1 MSYGIITE
9 IMKAYHLPVVLS
21 LIIAFGCD
29 RRPEGEVVASVDGT
43 VYTKAE
49 LERDVAIVE
58 KLQALAGYPSIDRS
72 DAAAQADYRRRVVNG
87 FVVREILLKEA
98 ARRRMD
104 LSPAEMLAFQN
115 EFAAGFSGQ
124 MPMNFDAMLEALGVQ
139 ATAFRNNLKKD
150 ALSAKVERILKEQI
164 AASLPETP
172 KPEIERMRREAL
184 EFSRSLE
191 AANRSLARLA
201 TNSWKSIRAGNDFTV
216 VGQALVKMQK
226 GVVFEPVFR
235 DAEGRYAALAAG
247 KVSALTPV
255 EGGLEFVKANGDAAF
270 SRIVFRWQKP
280 REVPSD
286 GGAVVRQK
294 AVRNAYARKIA
305 ELKQA
310 AKIGINL

>member
-1 MSYGIITE
+1 
-9 IMKAYHLPVVLS
+9 MKAYPLLAVLS

-29 RRPEGEVVASVDGT
+29 RRPSDEVVASVDGT

-72 DAAAQADYRRRVVNG
+72 DVAAQADYRRRVANG

-98 ARRRMD
+98 ARRHID
-104 LSPAEMLAFQN
+104 LSPAEMRAFQD

-124 MPMNFDAMLEALGVQ
+124 MPMNFDAMLEALGPQ

-150 ALSAKVERILKEQI
+150 ALSAKVERLLREQVEDL
-164 AASLPETP
+164 LPETP
-172 KPEIERMRREAL
+172 KPDLEQMRREAL
-184 EFSRSLE
+184 EFNRGVDT
-191 AANRSLARLA
+191 ANRSLARLA
-201 TNSWKSIRAGNDFTV
+201 TNSWKSIRAGNDFAV

-226 GVVFEPVFR
+226 GIAFEPTFR
-235 DAEGRYAALAAG
+235 DAEGRYSALAAG

-255 EGGLEFVKANGDAAF
+255 EGGLEFAKANGDAAF
-270 SRIVFRWQKP
+270 SRIVFRWQRP

-286 GGAVVRQK
+286 GKAARAK
-294 AVRNAYARKIA
+294 AVQDAYARKIR
-305 ELKQA
+305 ELISA
-310 AKIGINL
+310 AKKEIRL

>member
-1 MSYGIITE
+1 
-9 IMKAYHLPVVLS
+9 MKAYHLPVVLS
-21 LIIAFGCD
+21 LIITFGCD
-29 RRPEGEVVASVDGT
+29 RRPADEVVASVDGA

-58 KLQALAGYPSIDRS
+58 KLQSLAGYPSIDRT
-72 DAAAQADYRRRVVNG
+72 DTAAQADYRRRVVDG
-87 FVVREILLKEA
+87 FVLREILLKEA
-98 ARRRMD
+98 ARRRID
-104 LSPAEMLAFQN
+104 LSPAEMRAFQD
-115 EFAAGFSGQ
+115 EFAADFSGKI
-124 MPMNFDAMLEALGVQ
+124 PMSFDAMLSALGHQ

-150 ALSAKVERILKEQI
+150 ALSAKVERILRGQI

-172 KPEIERMRREAL
+172 KSEIGRMHREAL
-184 EFSRSLE
+184 EFNRGLE

-201 TNSWKSIRAGNDFTV
+201 TNSWKSIRAGNDFAV

-226 GVVFEPVFR
+226 GISFEPVFW
-235 DAEGRYAALAAG
+235 DESGRYATLAAG

-286 GGAVVRQK
+286 GGAAVRQK
-294 AVRNAYARKIA
+294 AIRDAYARKIT

-310 AKIGINL
+310 ARVDINL